1 MRSICWVSRSYGC
14 MLQRHCFLLPVAWLM
29 NHQLQKLV
37 IAVSGVDSGETLERW
52 AFELECD
59 KEVTEAG

>member
-1 MRSICWVSRSYGC
+1 
-14 MLQRHCFLLPVAWLM
+14 M

-59 KEVTEAG
+59 KDVEEDGCALLLVLQYLH